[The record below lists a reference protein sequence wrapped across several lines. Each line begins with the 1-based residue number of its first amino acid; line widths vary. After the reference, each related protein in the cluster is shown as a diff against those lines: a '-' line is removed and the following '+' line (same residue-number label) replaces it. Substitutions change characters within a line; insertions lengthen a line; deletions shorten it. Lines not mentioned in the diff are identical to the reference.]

1 MLNQI
6 FSITF
11 NNSFNTEESYVLLK
25 FKKNK
30 NKKKQTNSRWRG
42 KTEEW
47 LSSLVLTDPS
57 VDSFAKDISLSQ
69 LSL

>member
-30 NKKKQTNSRWRG
+30 NKKNKPTVDGEVKQKSG
-42 KTEEW
+42 CPL
-47 LSSLVLTDPS
+47 LS
-57 VDSFAKDISLSQ
+57 
-69 LSL
+69 